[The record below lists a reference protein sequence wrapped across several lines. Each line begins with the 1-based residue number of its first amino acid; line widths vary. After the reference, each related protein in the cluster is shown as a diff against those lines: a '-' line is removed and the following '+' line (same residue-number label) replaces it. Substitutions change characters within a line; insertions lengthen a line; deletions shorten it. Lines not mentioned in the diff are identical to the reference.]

1 MKRVERAAN
10 PDRSQTQKDQ
20 KTPDRD
26 AFHKALLPIIEH
38 LNISWCSAL
47 RVRPTADDWGHGHIR
62 FFVKQFPAV
71 IETPRTGTG
80 FDRCICD
87 DRTSWLHIS
96 GTKCPL
102 PAPCSPEM
110 KIRMTPHNGKRHVPS
125 GFSCLLTCEVPMKR
139 KLSLLT
145 LLSFGSLLPLTAQA
159 DDMYLRPYIGIS
171 YVYATAQDL
180 EIGDQEIELPEDVTD
195 FDDDVSTGK
204 GFIGVELLPW
214 LGLEGQYIELG
225 ETEEA
230 GFELSGDVY
239 TAAVVLALP
248 LANDFFTIFAKGG
261 MAWWDVELDGPGPLD
276 KGWDGDNVFY
286 GAGVKFKI
294 LPHLYVRA
302 EYERIPVDK
311 DNFEV
316 NFDLASAGLQFTF

>member
-1 MKRVERAAN
+1 
-10 PDRSQTQKDQ
+10 
-20 KTPDRD
+20 
-26 AFHKALLPIIEH
+26 
-38 LNISWCSAL
+38 
-47 RVRPTADDWGHGHIR
+47 
-62 FFVKQFPAV
+62 
-71 IETPRTGTG
+71 
-80 FDRCICD
+80 
-87 DRTSWLHIS
+87 
-96 GTKCPL
+96 
-102 PAPCSPEM
+102 
-110 KIRMTPHNGKRHVPS
+110 
-125 GFSCLLTCEVPMKR
+125 MKR

-145 LLSFGSLLPLTAQA
+145 LLGLGSLLPLTAQA
-159 DDMYLRPYIGIS
+159 DDMYLRPYIGVS
-171 YVYATAQDL
+171 YIYATAQDL
-180 EIGDQEIELPEDVTD
+180 EIGGREIELPEDVTD

-204 GFIGVELLPW
+204 GYVGVELLPW
-214 LGLEGQYIELG
+214 LGLEGQYIALG

-248 LANDFFTIFAKGG
+248 LASDFFTIFAKGG

-276 KGWDGDNVFY
+276 TGWDGDNVFY

-316 NFDLASAGLQFTF
+316 NFDLASAGVQFTF

>member
-1 MKRVERAAN
+1 
-10 PDRSQTQKDQ
+10 
-20 KTPDRD
+20 
-26 AFHKALLPIIEH
+26 
-38 LNISWCSAL
+38 
-47 RVRPTADDWGHGHIR
+47 
-62 FFVKQFPAV
+62 
-71 IETPRTGTG
+71 
-80 FDRCICD
+80 
-87 DRTSWLHIS
+87 
-96 GTKCPL
+96 
-102 PAPCSPEM
+102 
-110 KIRMTPHNGKRHVPS
+110 
-125 GFSCLLTCEVPMKR
+125 MKR

-159 DDMYLRPYIGIS
+159 DDMYLRPYIGVS

-180 EIGDQEIELPEDVTD
+180 EIGDREIELPEDVTD

-204 GFIGVELLPW
+204 GFVGVELLPW
-214 LGLEGQYIELG
+214 LGLEGQYIALG

-248 LANDFFTIFAKGG
+248 LASDFFTIFAKGG

>member
-1 MKRVERAAN
+1 
-10 PDRSQTQKDQ
+10 
-20 KTPDRD
+20 
-26 AFHKALLPIIEH
+26 
-38 LNISWCSAL
+38 
-47 RVRPTADDWGHGHIR
+47 
-62 FFVKQFPAV
+62 
-71 IETPRTGTG
+71 
-80 FDRCICD
+80 
-87 DRTSWLHIS
+87 
-96 GTKCPL
+96 
-102 PAPCSPEM
+102 
-110 KIRMTPHNGKRHVPS
+110 
-125 GFSCLLTCEVPMKR
+125 MKR